1 MKVVTYIAGALASLS
16 RDADV
21 GGTDGDLDPFA

>member
-1 MKVVTYIAGALASLS
+1 MKVIAYIAGALASLS

-21 GGTDGDLDPFA
+21 GGTDGDLAPLA